1 MKNILIIARW
11 EYMTRLRSKWF
22 IISTLIMPL
31 IMMVSMFIPSMVMT
45 SGDSEVRTIA
55 IVDENNQ
62 FAEKLENR
70 LTEKYT
76 LKDKT
81 PKYQIIVFKNG
92 DPLKMKQEA
101 TDLLESSIVSAY
113 LVIPSDILD
122 TNRVFYYSQNL
133 GNFKDQSELNRTID
147 EIISEHR
154 MIAAGLD
161 PALVRSV
168 IKNVNFQM
176 VRVQEGGKE
185 AKGDEMLA
193 YLLPIIYVLMLF
205 FAIFMSSQILMRS
218 VLTERANR
226 LIEVLLSSVSPV
238 ELMSGKILGL
248 GLLGLTQL
256 ALYLFVGITISNFK
270 GLELFNSIN
279 VMLFLVYFI
288 LGYLLYAAIFAA
300 IGSLFD
306 NEQDAQQA
314 VSIFSLITIVPIFLA
329 SYVIAN
335 PQSVTTTILSLIPI
349 ITPYFMILRI
359 GVIIPPL
366 WQILTSVGLLIVS
379 VWLAMLAAGK
389 IFKVAILIYGKRPTL
404 PEIMQWV
411 RAK

>member
-11 EYMTRLRSKWF
+11 EYLTRMRSKWF

-31 IMMVSMFIPSMVMT
+31 IIIASMFIPSAIMT
-45 SGDSEVRTIA
+45 STDHETRLIA
-55 IVDENNQ
+55 VVDETSK
-62 FAEKLENR
+62 FAGNLEAK

-76 LKDKT
+76 LSDDT
-81 PKYQIIVFKNG
+81 PKYQMITFKNG
-92 DPLKMKQEA
+92 NPVKMKQQA
-101 TDLLESSIVSAY
+101 AGLLDSSIVSAY
-113 LVIPSDILD
+113 LIIPADVLD
-122 TNRVFYYSQNL
+122 SNRVFYYSQNL

-147 EIISEHR
+147 EVVSEHR

-161 PALVRSV
+161 PVLVQSV
-168 IKNVNFQM
+168 TKNVNFRM
-176 VRVQEGGKE
+176 VKVQEGGKE
-185 AKGDEMLA
+185 ARGDEMLS
-193 YLLPIIYVLMLF
+193 YLMPIIYVLMLF
-205 FAIFMSSQILMRS
+205 FAVFMSSQILMRS
-218 VLTERANR
+218 VLVERANR
-226 LIEVLLSSVSPV
+226 LIEVLLSSVSPA

-256 ALYLFVGITISNFK
+256 AFYLFVGITISNFK
-270 GLELFNSIN
+270 GLELFSSTN
-279 VMLFLVYFI
+279 VILFFVYFI

-314 VSIFSLITIVPIFLA
+314 VSIFSLVTVVPIFLA

-359 GVIIPPL
+359 GVMLPPL
-366 WQILTSVGLLIVS
+366 WEILTSLVLLTVS